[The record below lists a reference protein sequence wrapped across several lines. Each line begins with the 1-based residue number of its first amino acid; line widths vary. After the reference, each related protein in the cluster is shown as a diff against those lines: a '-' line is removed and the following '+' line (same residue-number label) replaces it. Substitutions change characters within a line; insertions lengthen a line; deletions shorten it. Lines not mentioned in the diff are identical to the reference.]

1 MSNKTKFF
9 NDAIAEAKVIKET
22 ALSNAKLAMAESFA
36 PQIKS
41 MLSSQLNEMEEDL
54 EENVGEEE
62 MSLDELLNSLE
73 EGDDYGTNMVTGK
86 PLPKPDP
93 IVENDDELPEFEGE
107 EIEVDE
113 FNPELSDEGGE
124 LLGDEE
130 VGEIT
135 VDQLK
140 ELIRSVNQE
149 LASEETFEDEM
160 PEEETEE
167 IPEEELGIDDDEEI
181 DLNEILGEMS
191 DTSMDGSNAAGDGL
205 ENVISQVKSLVSKS
219 PEYLAKISEFIKG
232 LPAGAGSA
240 LRSETIELAES
251 KKTVARLIKEKRDL
265 NLLNSKLLYVNKLFK
280 ANNLTE
286 GVKIKVVNA
295 LDRATTPKESEN
307 IFLALKESL
316 GKSVPQKPL
325 HENKGRASKPAGL
338 SQRPNTQILTEDV
351 DFVARMQ
358 KLAGIK
364 L

>member
-1 MSNKTKFF
+1 MSQKTKFF

-160 PEEETEE
+160 PEEES
-167 IPEEELGIDDDEEI
+167 GIEDEEEI

-205 ENVISQVKSLVSKS
+205 ENIISQVKSLVSKS
-219 PEYLAKISEFIKG
+219 PEYLAKIAEFIKE

>member
-1 MSNKTKFF
+1 MSQKTKFF

-73 EGDDYGTNMVTGK
+73 ENTDETELETPELETPEIGMEGD
-86 PLPKPDP
+86 
-93 IVENDDELPEFEGE
+93 ENEELPEF
-107 EIEVDE
+107 DT
-113 FNPELSDEGGE
+113 ELDDEGGE
-124 LLGDEE
+124 LVGDEE